1 MIHILFV
8 PGAFGSML
16 EWGIRSYSSNYADP
30 LMEVK
35 DDGSMHIHNKMYH
48 PISYSDLI
56 AIDAITDPM
65 CITTTIY
72 PMGDYHSNDIVE
84 FFNNPK
90 FDNSNRILLDVP
102 NADVAEL
109 ILLMQYYKI
118 SIGLEKTL
126 DSIFNNDTAKH
137 NIVNWNTQYTHWSE
151 MQPWE
156 LREWFSI
163 FYPTW
168 ISEWV
173 NTSDLM
179 NENWLVI
186 NPMDLVNNYTDVVKR
201 TIEFCKL
208 NYIANEQADVI
219 SKIWCAKQLP
229 IIMENNIINQIVE
242 KTIKNESFSWD
253 KLNIIHEAM
262 IQKKLR
268 DNGYEIKCYN
278 LNNFPCSSLELYGL
292 LDQ

>member
-35 DDGSMHIHNKMYH
+35 DDGSMHIHNKMNH
-48 PISYSDLI
+48 PISYTDLI
-56 AIDAITDPM
+56 AIDSIIDPM

-72 PMGDYHSNDIVE
+72 PMVDYHSSNIIE
-84 FFNNPK
+84 FFNNTK
-90 FDNSNRILLDVP
+90 FDDSSRILIDIPSV
-102 NADVAEL
+102 DVAEL
-109 ILLMQYYKI
+109 IILMQYYKI

-126 DSIFNNDTAKH
+126 DLIFNNDLSKH
-137 NIVNWNTQYTHWSE
+137 NIVNWNSQYTHWSE
-151 MQPWE
+151 MRLWE
-156 LREWFSI
+156 LREWFSL

-168 ISEWV
+168 VGEWC
-173 NTSDLM
+173 NTSNSI

-186 NPMDLVNNYTDVVKR
+186 NPLDLVNNYVDVVKQ
-201 TIEFCKL
+201 TIKFCKL

-229 IIMENNIINQIVE
+229 IMAEYNTINQIVE
-242 KTIKNESFSWD
+242 KTIKNELFAWD
-253 KLNIIHEAM
+253 NLSIIHEAM

-268 DNGYEIKCYN
+268 DRGYELKCFN
-278 LNNFPCSSLELYGL
+278 LDKFPCSSIELHGL
-292 LDQ
+292 LDK

>member
-30 LMEVK
+30 LIEVK

-126 DSIFNNDTAKH
+126 DSIFNNDIAKH

-173 NTSDLM
+173 NTSDLI

-229 IIMENNIINQIVE
+229 IIMGYNIINQIVE

-253 KLNIIHEAM
+253 KLNIIHEAI